1 MQSVG
6 KPDYPLAN
14 VGPVNIN
21 LHTGLQSTKSWRQAK
36 PPVLEHCGL
45 QVSFTKSDKCGKWIA
60 EQPSRRWEDAK
71 DSGDFRLKKLEK
83 DSAEYLQ
90 VDGDN

>member
-21 LHTGLQSTKSWRQAK
+21 LHTRLQSWLQAK
-36 PPVLEHCGL
+36 PPALEHFGL
-45 QVSFTKSDKCGKWIA
+45 QVSFTKSDKCGRWIA

-90 VDGDN
+90 VDCDN